1 MTFCHLLW
9 AAGSG
14 WDLRAP
20 PAGAPTQSRPQGV
33 GAPGFPVAF
42 GGDFFFE
49 VMEDPEIAP
58 VTGRSGLAE
67 VCDLNTQAIEQL
79 PERTVTTNL
88 MQQTRPHRG
97 LFRRILPERGPR
109 RPVLSAPGLSQAPAA
124 SASHRH

>member
-1 MTFCHLLW
+1 
-9 AAGSG
+9 
-14 WDLRAP
+14 
-20 PAGAPTQSRPQGV
+20 
-33 GAPGFPVAF
+33 
-42 GGDFFFE
+42 
-49 VMEDPEIAP
+49 MEDPEIAP

-97 LFRRILPERGPR
+97 LFWRILPERGPQ
-109 RPVLSAPGLSQAPAA
+109 RPVLSALGLSQAPAA

>member
-1 MTFCHLLW
+1 MQAVATCRGPH
-9 AAGSG
+9 AEPASG
-14 WDLRAP
+14 RGGPRGL
-20 PAGAPTQSRPQGV
+20 
-33 GAPGFPVAF
+33 PVAF

-97 LFRRILPERGPR
+97 LFWRILPERGR
-109 RPVLSAPGLSQAPAA
+109 GGRC
-124 SASHRH
+124 